1 MGFLSLENAEVG
13 YGQPLIRNIN
23 ADLELGEVC
32 LMMGDNGTGKTTLIK
47 TILSQLPLLS
57 GKISIDGRDT
67 SELSAQEVAEYI
79 AVVFSKYEIP
89 AFYTTTDL
97 IALGKFIHY
106 PYYIRLS
113 EEDRAEVSKAIH
125 LLGLDEYKYCPLQNL
140 SDGNL
145 QKAFIGRAI
154 VQNSPVILL
163 DEPTTHLDEQNKI
176 ALLKLLRR
184 LAKKY
189 HKLILFSSHDWRLAK
204 HFADKIWYI
213 SDRNLHS
220 GSVEELIGTV
230 ILESNFDDLI
240 NGGVF

>member
-163 DEPTTHLDEQNKI
+163 DEPTTHQ
-176 ALLKLLRR
+176 LRSEER
-184 LAKKY
+184 RVGKECRSRWSPY
-189 HKLILFSSHDWRLAK
+189 H
-204 HFADKIWYI
+204 
-213 SDRNLHS
+213 
-220 GSVEELIGTV
+220 
-230 ILESNFDDLI
+230 
-240 NGGVF
+240 